1 MKPSKFKPWYFLNQ
15 WKFWTQISWELI
27 QCVTIEFRQGPIYVV
42 NSHFS
47 RPPNRHKSSNSTKP
61 FWPIFTISE
70 SFQMRYCMTLYLKGH
85 QKYDRS
91 KLKVQLLLSKFRLFN
106 FDLSYLLYP
115 LRYRVTQYLIRKLS
129 DMVKMGI
136 EGLAVAALLISV
148 KASQKLKIYY
158 INRALSKLNCYAL

>member
-1 MKPSKFKPWYFLNQ
+1 
-15 WKFWTQISWELI
+15 
-27 QCVTIEFRQGPIYVV
+27 
-42 NSHFS
+42 
-47 RPPNRHKSSNSTKP
+47 
-61 FWPIFTISE
+61 
-70 SFQMRYCMTLYLKGH
+70 MTLYLKGH

-115 LRYRVTQYLIRKLS
+115 LRYKVTQYLIRKLS

-158 INRALSKLNCYAL
+158 INRALSKLNCYALYKAKSFFYQFNTIQETNIKMVYKFCLFIIISQVA

>member
-1 MKPSKFKPWYFLNQ
+1 MKFKNRIFASIAILRTFEYLSND
-15 WKFWTQISWELI
+15 KNI
-27 QCVTIEFRQGPIYVV
+27 QCVTIEFRQGSIYVV

-61 FWPIFTISE
+61 FRPIFTISE

-115 LRYRVTQYLIRKLS
+115 LRYRVTQYLIRKLL
-129 DMVKMGI
+129 DMVNI
-136 EGLAVAALLISV
+136 WLEGSLVLALLSSV
-148 KASQKLKIYY
+148 RMS
-158 INRALSKLNCYAL
+158 

>member
-1 MKPSKFKPWYFLNQ
+1 
-15 WKFWTQISWELI
+15 
-27 QCVTIEFRQGPIYVV
+27 
-42 NSHFS
+42 
-47 RPPNRHKSSNSTKP
+47 
-61 FWPIFTISE
+61 
-70 SFQMRYCMTLYLKGH
+70 MTLYLKGH

-115 LRYRVTQYLIRKLS
+115 LRYKVTQYLIRKLS

-158 INRALSKLNCYAL
+158 INRALSKLNCYALYLTSQMFIK

>member
-1 MKPSKFKPWYFLNQ
+1 
-15 WKFWTQISWELI
+15 
-27 QCVTIEFRQGPIYVV
+27 
-42 NSHFS
+42 
-47 RPPNRHKSSNSTKP
+47 
-61 FWPIFTISE
+61 
-70 SFQMRYCMTLYLKGH
+70 MTLYLKGH

-115 LRYRVTQYLIRKLS
+115 LRYRVTQYLIRKLL

-158 INRALSKLNCYAL
+158 INRALSKLNCYALYNPLSLKILKKAGFSIAKCKFKL

>member
-1 MKPSKFKPWYFLNQ
+1 
-15 WKFWTQISWELI
+15 
-27 QCVTIEFRQGPIYVV
+27 
-42 NSHFS
+42 
-47 RPPNRHKSSNSTKP
+47 
-61 FWPIFTISE
+61 
-70 SFQMRYCMTLYLKGH
+70 MTLYLKGH

-115 LRYRVTQYLIRKLS
+115 LRYKVTQYLIRKLS

-158 INRALSKLNCYAL
+158 INRALSKLNCYALYIAKLPLGIKNRILFLMLESSEFYLIHYRIS

>member
-1 MKPSKFKPWYFLNQ
+1 
-15 WKFWTQISWELI
+15 
-27 QCVTIEFRQGPIYVV
+27 
-42 NSHFS
+42 
-47 RPPNRHKSSNSTKP
+47 
-61 FWPIFTISE
+61 
-70 SFQMRYCMTLYLKGH
+70 MTLYLKGH

-115 LRYRVTQYLIRKLS
+115 LRYKVTQYLIRKLS

-158 INRALSKLNCYAL
+158 INRALSKLNCYALYVCFRVCSFIDQELLASYNVLLCQILIQSS

>member
-1 MKPSKFKPWYFLNQ
+1 
-15 WKFWTQISWELI
+15 
-27 QCVTIEFRQGPIYVV
+27 
-42 NSHFS
+42 
-47 RPPNRHKSSNSTKP
+47 
-61 FWPIFTISE
+61 
-70 SFQMRYCMTLYLKGH
+70 MRYCMTLYLKGH

-115 LRYRVTQYLIRKLS
+115 LRYKVTQYLIRKLS

-158 INRALSKLNCYAL
+158 INRALSKLNCYALYIHDLMIDKLQQLEFFDSSIQMRSRQSA

>member
-1 MKPSKFKPWYFLNQ
+1 
-15 WKFWTQISWELI
+15 
-27 QCVTIEFRQGPIYVV
+27 
-42 NSHFS
+42 
-47 RPPNRHKSSNSTKP
+47 
-61 FWPIFTISE
+61 
-70 SFQMRYCMTLYLKGH
+70 MTLYLKGH

-115 LRYRVTQYLIRKLS
+115 LRYKVTQYLIRKLS

-158 INRALSKLNCYAL
+158 INRALSKLNCYALYIRNPSFETLWESTSTEQSNNLISRHHL

>member
-1 MKPSKFKPWYFLNQ
+1 
-15 WKFWTQISWELI
+15 
-27 QCVTIEFRQGPIYVV
+27 
-42 NSHFS
+42 
-47 RPPNRHKSSNSTKP
+47 
-61 FWPIFTISE
+61 
-70 SFQMRYCMTLYLKGH
+70 MTLYLKGN
-85 QKYDRS
+85 QKYDKS
-91 KLKVQLLLSKFRLFN
+91 TLKVQLLLSKFRLFN

-158 INRALSKLNCYAL
+158 INRALSKLNCYALYVYRIELLCVVNCPQILV

>member
-1 MKPSKFKPWYFLNQ
+1 
-15 WKFWTQISWELI
+15 
-27 QCVTIEFRQGPIYVV
+27 
-42 NSHFS
+42 
-47 RPPNRHKSSNSTKP
+47 
-61 FWPIFTISE
+61 
-70 SFQMRYCMTLYLKGH
+70 MTLYLKGH

-115 LRYRVTQYLIRKLS
+115 LRYKVTQYLIRKLS

-158 INRALSKLNCYAL
+158 INRALSKLNCYALYIVLSILNSELS

>member
-1 MKPSKFKPWYFLNQ
+1 
-15 WKFWTQISWELI
+15 
-27 QCVTIEFRQGPIYVV
+27 
-42 NSHFS
+42 
-47 RPPNRHKSSNSTKP
+47 
-61 FWPIFTISE
+61 
-70 SFQMRYCMTLYLKGH
+70 MTLYLKGH

-115 LRYRVTQYLIRKLS
+115 LRYKVTQYLIRKLS

-158 INRALSKLNCYAL
+158 INRALSKLNCYALYVISLWAKKNYMGHESRTKIVCETSFIQILWFPLWPKNLFKVGLSK

>member
-1 MKPSKFKPWYFLNQ
+1 
-15 WKFWTQISWELI
+15 
-27 QCVTIEFRQGPIYVV
+27 
-42 NSHFS
+42 
-47 RPPNRHKSSNSTKP
+47 
-61 FWPIFTISE
+61 
-70 SFQMRYCMTLYLKGH
+70 MTLYLKGH

-115 LRYRVTQYLIRKLS
+115 LRYKVTQYLIRKLS

-158 INRALSKLNCYAL
+158 INRALSKLNCYALYVYDISSIVNCPSRARSAFPFSMKYEGDASRILLMLVLH